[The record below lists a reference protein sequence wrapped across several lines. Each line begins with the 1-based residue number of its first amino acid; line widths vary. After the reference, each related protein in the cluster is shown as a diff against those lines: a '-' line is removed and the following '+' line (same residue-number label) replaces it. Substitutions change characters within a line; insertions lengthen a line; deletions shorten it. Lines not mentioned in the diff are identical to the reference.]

1 MKASVSVSVA
11 VAILLAAGAAGAQE
25 KAGTQGNFT
34 VGLERALGLYA
45 GHIDIDEQNGNENEF
60 DYTGIELGIRGSGVI
75 PSNNVRVGFDYFVI
89 DNLSL
94 GTGIGF
100 ASYDDDNERS
110 LFLIA
115 PRVGYFLGFGEHFGF
130 WPRAG
135 FTFWTQDDPDAHNI
149 MVTLEGMF
157 TIAPNPTYAFT
168 VGPVVDLGFSGE
180 EDRGAAPDVDRT
192 DRLLGI
198 AIGMVGIF

>member
-25 KAGTQGNFT
+25 KAGTQGNFV
-34 VGLERALGLYA
+34 VGLERVFGIYS
-45 GHIDIDEQNGNENEF
+45 GHSDFEVNGNETEA
-60 DYTGIELGIRGSGVI
+60 DYTGIELGIRNGGVL
-75 PSNNVRVGFDYFVI
+75 PSNNARLGFDYFVI

-94 GTGIGF
+94 GAGIGF
-100 ASYDDDNERS
+100 ASYDDDKEDS

-115 PRVGYFLGFGEHFGF
+115 PRVGYFLGLGEHFGF
-130 WPRAG
+130 WPRGG
-135 FTFWTQDDPDAHNI
+135 FTFWTQDDPDANNI

-157 TIAPNPTYAFT
+157 TIAPNPTYAFL

-180 EDRGAAPDVDRT
+180 QDPGPGPDIDRT